1 MGLPGNPEANLF
13 RDAVTALERGDLA
26 NAERLFKFFL
36 AIDENHFGAL
46 NLLTLALMRM
56 GRYGEAETAI
66 VRALRLN
73 KRDENSWSNYAMIL
87 MSLGRFDEALEKLD
101 RAVKLNP
108 KNFRTLN
115 NRGTLLKDLGRHE
128 RAISDFDRAIAA
140 DRRYFLAYYNK
151 AASLAAIKRRQE
163 ALDAYDEL
171 LNLRPDFAAGWDG
184 RGLALA
190 DLARFQEALA
200 SHDKAI
206 SLEPDFAEAH
216 FNRGAALLALQSA
229 DEALASYDRAI
240 ALKPD
245 HVAAHYNRGGALRDL
260 NRFEDALASYDKAI
274 ALRPEYAEA
283 YVNRGGAL
291 VELGRF
297 GEALAQ
303 FDQAIALRGD
313 YADAHYNKSL
323 PLLLLGE
330 YEAGWRAYEWR
341 KRKNVPLG
349 DRRFAAPLWMG
360 EHDLAGKTILVHW
373 EQGLGDTIQFC
384 RYVKLLDEAGARV
397 LFAPQKALRALMR
410 SLGES
415 IEIVDADDASLAFDF
430 HCPLMSLPLAF
441 GTAVHSIPAGG
452 PYLSADPER
461 VEQWASRLRGPEF
474 KIGIVWLGSGAG
486 TRVGRSA
493 PLAQFRR
500 LAETPGVR
508 LISLQKAEAAGP
520 PAELAEGMRV
530 EFLGDDFD
538 AGEDAFIDTAAV
550 MKVLDLVITV
560 DTAVAH
566 LAGALGVPTWV
577 ALKVVPHWFW
587 LLERSDSPWYPTMR
601 LFRQKTAGDWQGVF
615 AEIESALADFMAKTK

>member
-1 MGLPGNPEANLF
+1 MSLPGSREANLF
-13 RDAVTALERGDLA
+13 KDAVTALERGDLA
-26 NAERLFKFFL
+26 NAERLFKLFL

-56 GRYGEAETAI
+56 GRYAEAETAI

-73 KRDENSWSNYAMIL
+73 KGDENSWSNYAMIL
-87 MSLGRFDEALEKLD
+87 ISLGRFDEALEKFD

-108 KNFRTLN
+108 RNFRALN

-128 RAISDFDRAIAA
+128 RAIADFDRAIEA

-151 AASLAAIKRRQE
+151 AASLAALKRRQE

-171 LNLRPDFAAGWDG
+171 LNVRPDFAAGWDG

-190 DLARFQEALA
+190 DLGRFEEALA

-206 SLEPDFAEAH
+206 SLDPDLADAH
-216 FNRGAALLALQSA
+216 FNRAAALLALQRA
-229 DEALASYDRAI
+229 DEALASYDKAI
-240 ALKPD
+240 ALRPD

-274 ALRPEYAEA
+274 ALQPDYAEA

-297 GEALAQ
+297 GESLAQ
-303 FDQAIALRGD
+303 FDKAIALRGD
-313 YADAHYNKSL
+313 YADAHYNKSM

-330 YEAGWRAYEWR
+330 YDAGWRAFEWR

-349 DRRFAAPLWMG
+349 DRRFAAPLWLG
-360 EHDLAGKTILVHW
+360 EPDLSGKTILVHW

-384 RYVKLLDEAGARV
+384 RYAKLLDEAGARV

-410 SLGES
+410 SLGGS

-461 VEQWASRLRGPEF
+461 VERWASRLRGPEF
-474 KIGIVWLGSGAG
+474 KIGVAWLGSAAG

-520 PAELAEGMRV
+520 PAEHSEGVRV

-538 AGEDAFIDTAAV
+538 AGGDAFIDTAAV

-577 ALKVVPHWFW
+577 ALKSVPHWFW

>member
-1 MGLPGNPEANLF
+1 VGLPGNAEANLL
-13 RDAVTALERGDLA
+13 RDAVAALERGDLA

-36 AIDENHFGAL
+36 SIHENHFGAL

-56 GRYGEAETAI
+56 GRYAEAETAI
-66 VRALRLN
+66 AGAVRQN

-87 MSLGRFDEALEKLD
+87 MALGRFDEALEKFD

-128 RAISDFDRAIAA
+128 RAIADFDRAIAA

-163 ALDAYDEL
+163 ALAAYDEL
-171 LNLRPDFAAGWDG
+171 LNLRPDFAPGWDG

-190 DLARFQEALA
+190 DLGRFEEALA

-206 SLEPDFAEAH
+206 SLDPAFAEAH
-216 FNRGAALLALQSA
+216 VNRGAALLSLQRA
-229 DEALASYDRAI
+229 GEALASYDKAI

-245 HVAAHYNRGGALRDL
+245 HVAAHFNRGGALRDL
-260 NRFEDALASYDKAI
+260 NRFEDALASYDKAVG
-274 ALRPEYAEA
+274 LRPDYAEA

-303 FDQAIALRGD
+303 FDKAIALRGD

-330 YEAGWRAYEWR
+330 YDAGWRAYEWR
-341 KRKNVPLG
+341 KLKNVPLG
-349 DRRFAAPLWMG
+349 DRRFAAPLWLG
-360 EHDLAGKTILVHW
+360 EHDLSGKTILVHA

-384 RYVKLLDEAGARV
+384 RYVKWLEQAGAHV
-397 LFAPQKALRALMR
+397 LFAPQKPLRALMR
-410 SLGES
+410 SLGDS

-441 GTAVHSIPAGG
+441 RTTVRSIPAGG
-452 PYLSADPER
+452 PYLSADPQR
-461 VEQWASRLRGPEF
+461 VERWASRLRGPEF
-474 KIGIVWLGSGAG
+474 KIGVAWLGSAAG

-508 LISLQKAEAAGP
+508 LISLQKAEAAGSR
-520 PAELAEGMRV
+520 AELPEGVKV

-538 AGEDAFIDTAAV
+538 TGGDAFLDTAAV
-550 MKVLDLVITV
+550 MKVLDLVISV

-566 LAGALGVPTWV
+566 LAGALGVPTWA
-577 ALKVVPHWFW
+577 ALKSVPHWFW

-615 AEIESALADFMAKTK
+615 AEIESALADFIAKTK

>member
-1 MGLPGNPEANLF
+1 MGLPGNAEADLF
-13 RDAVTALERGDLA
+13 RNAVAALERGDLA
-26 NAERLFKFFL
+26 NAERQFKFFL
-36 AIDENHFGAL
+36 AIHENHFGAL
-46 NLLTLALMRM
+46 NLLTLVLMRM
-56 GRYGEAETAI
+56 GRYDEAETAI
-66 VRALRLN
+66 VGALRLN
-73 KRDENSWSNYAMIL
+73 KRDENSWSNYATIL
-87 MSLGRFDEALEKLD
+87 MSLGRFDEALEKFD
-101 RAVKLNP
+101 RAIKLNP

-115 NRGTLLKDLGRHE
+115 NRGALLKDLGRHE
-128 RAISDFDRAIAA
+128 RAIADFDRAIAA

-163 ALDAYDEL
+163 ALDVYDEL
-171 LNLRPDFAAGWDG
+171 LKLRPDFAAAWDG
-184 RGLALA
+184 RGLVLA
-190 DLARFQEALA
+190 DLARFDEALA
-200 SHDKAI
+200 SHEKAI

-216 FNRGAALLALQSA
+216 FNRGAALLALQRA
-229 DEALASYDRAI
+229 DEALTSYDTAI

-260 NRFEDALASYDKAI
+260 NRFEDALASYDRAI
-274 ALRPEYAEA
+274 ALKPDHAEA

-291 VELGRF
+291 VELARF
-297 GEALAQ
+297 GEALTQ
-303 FDQAIALRGD
+303 FDKAIALRGD

-330 YEAGWRAYEWR
+330 YDAGWRAYEWR
-341 KRKNVPLG
+341 KRKAVPLG

-360 EHDLAGKTILVHW
+360 EPDLSGKTILVHW

-384 RYVKLLDEAGARV
+384 RYVKLLEQAGAHV
-397 LFAPQKALRALMR
+397 MFAPQKALRALMR

-415 IEIVDADDASLAFDF
+415 IEIVDADDESLAFDF

-441 GTAVHSIPAGG
+441 GTTVHSIPAGV
-452 PYLSADPER
+452 PYLFADPQR
-461 VEQWASRLRGPEF
+461 VERWASRLSGTEF
-474 KIGIVWLGSGAG
+474 KIGVAWLGSAAGA
-486 TRVGRSA
+486 RVGRSA

-508 LISLQKAEAAGP
+508 LISLQKAEAGGP
-520 PAELAEGMRV
+520 PAELAEGVRV

-538 AGEDAFIDTAAV
+538 AGEDAFIDSAAV

-560 DTAVAH
+560 DTAAAH

-577 ALKVVPHWFW
+577 ALKSVPHWFW